1 MEGDTNL
8 IKVPPI
14 YQSGWALEQNQ
25 RTKLLCTCE
34 PVSSTVS
41 PVLCIQRFAG
51 ECVNSGLDYWTGL
64 LDWTTGLI
72 FDLKFIPSAQKGKIV
87 KEKHSVTV
95 CVGRRESGED

>member
-1 MEGDTNL
+1 MCYNFHN
-8 IKVPPI
+8 V
-14 YQSGWALEQNQ
+14 W
-25 RTKLLCTCE
+25 
-34 PVSSTVS
+34 
-41 PVLCIQRFAG
+41 

-72 FDLKFIPSAQKGKIV
+72 FDLKFIPSAQKSKIV

>member
-1 MEGDTNL
+1 MLLAMHLHNRKSARTKTTAVLVNL
-8 IKVPPI
+8 ISHKQLYRNKVVFKAA
-14 YQSGWALEQNQ
+14 SLLQ
-25 RTKLLCTCE
+25 RWGVCKQWT
-34 PVSSTVS
+34 
-41 PVLCIQRFAG
+41 
-51 ECVNSGLDYWTGL
+51 GLPTGL

>member
-1 MEGDTNL
+1 MVIARGYSEESDQYQ
-8 IKVPPI
+8 IKCMVFWDFMWEI
-14 YQSGWALEQNQ
+14 VHRKSY
-25 RTKLLCTCE
+25 R
-34 PVSSTVS
+34 
-41 PVLCIQRFAG
+41 

-72 FDLKFIPSAQKGKIV
+72 FDLKFILSAQKGKIV